1 MCTHCCAP
9 SPSDAEYDHDA
20 GLEALDRRPG
30 KGKEV
35 QVAREKQRQI
45 KEYNRYNS
53 AVVSW
58 LTAGCL
64 VHTKDRWAISRCQW

>member
-1 MCTHCCAP
+1 LPLVWWSRRCLLVTDH
-9 SPSDAEYDHDA
+9 SDAEYDHDA

-45 KEYNRYNS
+45 KEYKRYNS

-58 LTAGCL
+58 LMAGW
-64 VHTKDRWAISRCQW
+64 VEHEE